1 MELVLFEVGKGRFAF
16 SAIGVSKVLDAL
28 PVTPLPYAPADVE
41 GLVNVAGAVYLKVD
55 LAARLGFGHRSADP
69 HGNLLVVTA
78 REDTVVVQVDRV
90 FNKISVEPEDINL
103 YDDTDAKGLV
113 RGEFL
118 LPDGMVLLLN
128 EAMLGLQNMQPE
140 GVPEGGSGLLGQV
153 DASAAA
159 KAAEISKND
168 LPTVTVQD
176 GNETYAFH
184 MGDVLEIVEIRELT
198 ALPGAG
204 PEVQGLMQ
212 LRGTALLVL
221 SLTELLH
228 CKQKTTPRF
237 VLVVA
242 VDGAKV
248 GIAVADIVGIERY
261 EKDILQAISGGD
273 AQLEGYLPG
282 MGVSES
288 RMTGLV
294 SIGGLISPE
303 SMAIFRRYLSQHGVD
318 MAGVTEQELK
328 SVRRLLSFRLGGER
342 CALPLSLVDRVEEY
356 GSAVNLPEGD
366 DTLAGVVQI
375 KGEVAP
381 VLDMRDMLGVKAGDT
396 SAYVVV
402 RIQGAPWA
410 LVVDKVDRVIE
421 IAEKDITPVRTS
433 QNDYLTEVGRLD
445 GELVSLLSLEP
456 LARAA

>member
-55 LAARLGFGHRSADP
+55 LASRLGFGHRAADP
-69 HGNLLVVTA
+69 EGNLLVVAA

-103 YDDTDAKGLV
+103 YEDVEANALV

-118 LPDGMVLLLN
+118 LPEGMVLLLN
-128 EAMLGLQNMQPE
+128 ESVLGLQNMQPE

-176 GNETYAFH
+176 GHETYAFH
-184 MGDVLEIVEIRELT
+184 MGDVLEIVEIKHLT

-204 PEVQGLMQ
+204 AEVQGLMQ

-221 SLTELLH
+221 SLTELLQ
-228 CKQKTTPRF
+228 CKQKTTPKF

-242 VDGAKV
+242 VDGAKI

-261 EKDILQAISGGD
+261 EKDNLQAISGGD

-282 MGVSES
+282 MDVSES

-303 SMAIFRRYLSQHGVD
+303 NMAIFRRYLSQHGVD

-356 GSAVNLPEGD
+356 GTAVSLPEGD
-366 DTLAGVVQI
+366 DSLAGVVQI

-421 IAEKDITPVRTS
+421 IAERDITPVRTN

>member
-16 SAIGVSKVLDAL
+16 SAIGVSKVLDVL

-55 LAARLGFGHRSADP
+55 LAARLGMGERSADP
-69 HGNLLVVTA
+69 NGNLLVVTA
-78 REDTVVVQVDRV
+78 RQDTVVVQVDRV
-90 FNKISVEPEDINL
+90 FNKISLEPEAIKL
-103 YDDTDAKGLV
+103 YDESDSQALV
-113 RGEFL
+113 RGEFM

-128 EAMLGLQNMQPE
+128 EASLGLQNMEPV
-140 GVPEGGSGLLGQV
+140 GVPEGGGGLVGQLEV
-153 DASAAA
+153 TNAAQA
-159 KAAEISKND
+159 TELVNND
-168 LPTVTVQD
+168 MPTVTVQD
-176 GNETYAFH
+176 GDETYAFH
-184 MGDVLEIVEIRELT
+184 MEDVLEIVEIRDLT

-204 PEVQGLMQ
+204 AEVEGLMQ
-212 LRGTALLVL
+212 LRGSALLVL
-221 SLTELLH
+221 SLSKLLK
-228 CKQKTTPRF
+228 CKPTVAPKF

-242 VDGAKV
+242 VHGSRL
-248 GIAVADIVGIERY
+248 GISVADMVGIERY
-261 EKDILQAISGGD
+261 EKDILQTITGGD
-273 AQLEGYLPG
+273 SQLEGYLPG
-282 MGVSES
+282 YGAWEG

-294 SIGGLISPE
+294 ALGGLVSLE
-303 SMAIFRRYLSQHGVD
+303 SMAHFRRYLIQHGVD
-318 MAGVTEQELK
+318 MAAISEQEMK
-328 SVRRLLSFRLGGER
+328 SVRRLLSFRLGDER

-356 GSAVNLPEGD
+356 GSAVNLPQGD
-366 DTLAGVVQI
+366 DSLAGVVQI

-381 VLDMRDMLGVKAGDT
+381 VLDMRDMMGIKGKDT

-445 GELVSLLSLEP
+445 GELISLLSLEP
-456 LARAA
+456 LSRAV

>member
-16 SAIGVSKVLDAL
+16 SAIGVSKVLEVL

-55 LAARLGFGHRSADP
+55 LAARLGMGERSADP
-69 HGNLLVVTA
+69 NGNLLVVTA
-78 REDTVVVQVDRV
+78 RQDTVVVQVDRV
-90 FNKISVEPEDINL
+90 FNKISLEPEAIKL
-103 YDDTDAKGLV
+103 YDESDSQALV
-113 RGEFL
+113 RGEFM

-128 EAMLGLQNMQPE
+128 EASLGLQNMEPV
-140 GVPEGGSGLLGQV
+140 GVPEGGGGLVGQLEV
-153 DASAAA
+153 TNAAQA
-159 KAAEISKND
+159 TELVNND
-168 LPTVTVQD
+168 MPTVTVQD
-176 GNETYAFH
+176 GDETYAFH
-184 MGDVLEIVEIRELT
+184 MEDVLEIVEIRDLT

-204 PEVQGLMQ
+204 AEVEGLMQ
-212 LRGTALLVL
+212 LRGSALLVL
-221 SLTELLH
+221 SLSKLLK
-228 CKQKTTPRF
+228 CKPTVAPKF

-242 VDGAKV
+242 VHGSRL
-248 GIAVADIVGIERY
+248 GISVADMVGIERY
-261 EKDILQAISGGD
+261 EKDILQTITGGD
-273 AQLEGYLPG
+273 SQLEGYLPG
-282 MGVSES
+282 YGAWEG

-294 SIGGLISPE
+294 ALGGLVSLE
-303 SMAIFRRYLSQHGVD
+303 SMAHFRRYLIQHGVD
-318 MAGVTEQELK
+318 MAAISEQEMK
-328 SVRRLLSFRLGGER
+328 SVRRLLSFRLGDER

-356 GSAVNLPEGD
+356 GSAVNLPQGD
-366 DTLAGVVQI
+366 DSLAGVVQI

-381 VLDMRDMLGVKAGDT
+381 VLDMRDMMGIKGKDT

-445 GELVSLLSLEP
+445 GELISLLSLEP
-456 LARAA
+456 LSRAV

>member
-16 SAIGVSKVLDAL
+16 SAIGVSKVLDVL

-55 LAARLGFGHRSADP
+55 LAARLGMGERSADP
-69 HGNLLVVTA
+69 NGNLLVVTA
-78 REDTVVVQVDRV
+78 LKDTVVVQVDRV
-90 FNKISVEPEDINL
+90 FNKISLEPEAIKL
-103 YDDTDAKGLV
+103 YDESDSDALV
-113 RGEFL
+113 RGEFMM
-118 LPDGMVLLLN
+118 PDGMVLLLN
-128 EAMLGLQNMQPE
+128 EASLGLQNMEPV
-140 GVPEGGSGLLGQV
+140 GVPEGGGGLVGQLEV
-153 DASAAA
+153 TNAAQA
-159 KAAEISKND
+159 TELVNND
-168 LPTVTVQD
+168 MPTVTVQD

-184 MGDVLEIVEIRELT
+184 MEDVLEIVEIRDLT

-204 PEVQGLMQ
+204 VEVEGLMQ
-212 LRGTALLVL
+212 LRGSALLVL
-221 SLTELLH
+221 SLSKLLK
-228 CKQKTTPRF
+228 CEPTTAPKF

-242 VDGAKV
+242 VHGSRL
-248 GIAVADIVGIERY
+248 GISVADMVGIERY
-261 EKDILQAISGGD
+261 EKDILQTITGGD
-273 AQLEGYLPG
+273 SQLEGYLPG
-282 MGVSES
+282 YGAWEG

-294 SIGGLISPE
+294 ALGGLVSLE
-303 SMAIFRRYLSQHGVD
+303 SMTHFRRYLIQHGVD
-318 MAGVTEQELK
+318 MAAISEQEMK
-328 SVRRLLSFRLGGER
+328 SVRRLLSFRLGDER

-356 GSAVNLPEGD
+356 GSAVNLPQGD
-366 DTLAGVVQI
+366 DSLAGVVQI

-381 VLDMRDMLGVKAGDT
+381 VLDMRDMLGIKGKDT

-445 GELVSLLSLEP
+445 GELISLLSLEP
-456 LARAA
+456 LSRAV

>member
-55 LAARLGFGHRSADP
+55 LAARLGFGERSADP
-69 HGNLLVVTA
+69 NGNLLVVSA

-90 FNKISVEPEDINL
+90 FNKISVEPADINF
-103 YDDTDAKGLV
+103 YDEADDKALV

-128 EAMLGLQNMQPE
+128 ESVLGLQNMEPE

-153 DASAAA
+153 DASEAAR
-159 KAAEISKND
+159 AAEISKND

-176 GNETYAFH
+176 GHETYAFH
-184 MGDVLEIVEIRELT
+184 MDDVLEIVEIKHLT

-212 LRGTALLVL
+212 LRGMALLVL
-221 SLTELLH
+221 SLTELLQ
-228 CKQKTTPRF
+228 CKQKTTPKF

-261 EKDILQAISGGD
+261 EKDNLQAISGGD

-282 MGVSES
+282 MDVSES

-294 SIGGLISPE
+294 SIGGLISAE

-356 GSAVNLPEGD
+356 GVAVNLPEGD

-381 VLDMRDMLGVKAGDT
+381 VLDMRDMLGVTAGDT

-421 IAEKDITPVRTS
+421 IAEKDITPVRTN